1 MNDHFVNHVVSITQ
15 GRVRR
20 RWTAAAV
27 GSEGRLS
34 ANEWMSDC
42 AAARF
47 KVAVARVGT
56 HVTPRAGDGLNNL
69 RTCDYTD

>member
-27 GSEGRLS
+27 GSEGRLR
-34 ANEWMSDC
+34 ANEWMRDYT
-42 AAARF
+42 AARL
-47 KVAVARVGT
+47 KVAVSRVGN
-56 HVTPRAGDGLNNL
+56 HVTPRASDG
-69 RTCDYTD
+69 